1 MAKIQKGQL
10 LNISQVLSELAQ
22 SNNENVKFKYAIAKN
37 NKIIEQE
44 VTLLNEMQKPSAAVQ
59 GFEQKR
65 QMLCMENCIKKED
78 GSPDIKDNQ
87 FQIEPE
93 KKEEF
98 DAKMKELYDSN
109 KEILDAEQAQHK
121 AFYDI
126 LSEEVDIPFYT
137 ISVDNVS
144 GDLTQQQVN
153 ILTDFIL
160 VG

>member
-22 SNNENVKFKYAIAKN
+22 SNDENVKFKYAIAKN

-44 VTLLNEMQKPSAAVQ
+44 VSVLTDMQKPSEAIQ

-65 QMLCMENCIKKED
+65 QMLCIENCIKTED
-78 GSPDIKDNQ
+78 GRPDIKDNQ

-93 KKEEF
+93 KLEEF
-98 DAKMKELYDSN
+98 NVKMKTLYDDN
-109 KEILDAEQAQHK
+109 KEVLDAEQAKRQ
-121 AFYDI
+121 AFYDF
-126 LSEEVDIPFYT
+126 LSEEIDIPFYT
-137 ISVDNVS
+137 ISIDNVS
-144 GDLTQQQVN
+144 GKLTQQQVN
-153 ILTDFIL
+153 ILTDFII